1 MKTLKALLHWVKGYR
16 LHPKELRRLDELWFN
31 IKIGLITIF
40 FILLILSLLSGMDFF
55 GEKMVN

>member
-40 FILLILSLLSGMDFF
+40 CILLILSLLSGMDFF